1 MRRDFPRFS
10 AYETAVHW
18 TDEGIVLGV
27 KRHGEGNAILEL
39 MTREHGRHLGL
50 VRGGSGSRLKP
61 VLQPGNSLS
70 ATWRARLD
78 EHLGNYKVEG
88 LNLRAAN
95 FFGAP
100 HAVFGVGHLAALMR
114 LLPERDPHASLHE
127 ALDGILERLDDAS
140 LAAPMVVRFE
150 LQLLSEL
157 GFGLDLSQCAAT
169 GARGELIYVSPKS
182 GRAVSRAAGSPY
194 ADKMLRLP
202 AFLREQTVAAG
213 DDVADGFALT
223 GFFLERHVLEPRGL
237 RLFDER
243 AHFIA
248 AILRRPRNAVA

>member
-1 MRRDFPRFS
+1 MQ
-10 AYETAVHW
+10 W

-27 KRHGEGNAILEL
+27 KRHGECNAILEL

-50 VRGGSGSRLKP
+50 VRGGFGSRLRP
-61 VLQPGNSLS
+61 VLQPGNALS

-78 EHLGNYKVEG
+78 EHLGNYSIEG

-100 HAVFGVGHLAALMR
+100 HAAYGVGHLAALMR
-114 LLPERDPHASLHE
+114 LLPERDPHATLHA
-127 ALDGILERLDDAS
+127 ALDEILERLDDAT
-140 LAAPMVVRFE
+140 LAAPMMARFE

-157 GFGLDLSQCAAT
+157 GFGLDLESCAVT

-182 GRAVSRAAGSPY
+182 GRAVSREAGEPW

-202 AFLREQTVAAG
+202 AFLRESAAAPAG
-213 DDVADGFALT
+213 EDLADGFALT
-223 GFFLERHVLEPRGL
+223 GFFLARHVLEPRGL
-237 RLFDER
+237 ALSDER

-248 AILRRPRNAVA
+248 AILRGPRSAIAV